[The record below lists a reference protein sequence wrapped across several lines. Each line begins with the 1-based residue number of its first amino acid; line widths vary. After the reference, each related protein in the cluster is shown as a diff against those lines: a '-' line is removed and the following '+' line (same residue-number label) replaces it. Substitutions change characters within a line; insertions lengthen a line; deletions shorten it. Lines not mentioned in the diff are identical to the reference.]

1 VNLACAGS
9 SLYRRLDLGIRR
21 PGKVPRRRICTNPER
36 HLEGRVTT
44 SSARDGSVSHTRP
57 MNRRS
62 LPGVLILLAS
72 ILLLADCGTSTVA
85 ATAPKSACSLMTVNE
100 AAAIF
105 PIGTHQLDSR
115 PPGGSQS
122 YCSYPGH
129 LAGVMLLSNLSWST
143 KEIATFSR
151 LHSKAVHVAR
161 GTLPTG
167 ATVAPQFAKLIIDGT
182 PVYWLARTP
191 FPIGGTS
198 TYPSQMSA
206 LKDGYLVFLTS
217 TGLTQEQNRLAMRT
231 MLNRL

>member
-1 VNLACAGS
+1 MALLTDCGS
-9 SLYRRLDLGIRR
+9 S
-21 PGKVPRRRICTNPER
+21 P
-36 HLEGRVTT
+36 
-44 SSARDGSVSHTRP
+44 
-57 MNRRS
+57 
-62 LPGVLILLAS
+62 
-72 ILLLADCGTSTVA
+72 VA
-85 ATAPKSACSLMTVNE
+85 ATAPKSACSLMTADE

-105 PIGTHQLDSR
+105 PVGTHQLDNR
-115 PPGGSQS
+115 VPGGSQS

-129 LAGVMLLSNLSWST
+129 TAGVILLSNLSWST

-151 LHSKAVHVAR
+151 LHSNAVNLVP

-167 ATVAPQFAKLIIDGT
+167 ATVPAPQFTKLMISGT
-182 PVYWLARTP
+182 SAYWLARTP

-217 TGLTQEQNRLAMRT
+217 TGLTQEQNEQSMKT